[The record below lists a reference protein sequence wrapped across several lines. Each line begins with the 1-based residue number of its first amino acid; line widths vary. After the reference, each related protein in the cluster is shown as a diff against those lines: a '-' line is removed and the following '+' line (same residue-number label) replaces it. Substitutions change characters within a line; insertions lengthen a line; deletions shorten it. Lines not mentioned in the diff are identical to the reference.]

1 MSDPSPLPIA
11 PPSAASEHPPRLLL
25 IEDDPD
31 TAELMRECIEDHFG
45 AGVVRHVTALAPA
58 RAYDLDQ
65 IDLVICDM
73 NLPDG
78 LGLELLPEMLR
89 KRPGLPVVFV
99 TAEGIL
105 ENAIRAVQQGAYD
118 YVVKAGDYL
127 FSLPVIIE
135 KNLALYRIK
144 CQNAQLLE
152 EVRIKNQQLQGMV
165 DQLAAIAATDPLTG
179 LANRRSFNEALERQL
194 AEANRRGDDLAL
206 MLMDLDGFKQLNDTL
221 GHPQGDA
228 MLMLA
233 AKVLM
238 ANCRASDVAGR
249 FGGDEFVLLLCH
261 TDFEEA
267 MTVGRRVT
275 EQFADDAAATLAGA
289 EFTGRV
295 TMSLGLTTLRR
306 GGATGVEQ
314 LISQADH
321 AMYAAKAQPRTQVI
335 AYPDQSAVPAEPLP
349 A

>member
-1 MSDPSPLPIA
+1 MCEKTPLTITNGVTE
-11 PPSAASEHPPRLLL
+11 SAAPPRLLL

-45 AGVVRHVTALAPA
+45 AGAIRHVATLAEA
-58 RAYDLDQ
+58 RTFNIDP

-78 LGLELLPEMLR
+78 LGLELLPELLQ

-135 KNLALYRIK
+135 KNMALYRIK
-144 CQNAQLLE
+144 RQNAQLME
-152 EVRIKNQQLQGMV
+152 EVRLKNDQLQAMV

-179 LANRRSFNEALERQL
+179 LANRRAFNEALDRQI

-206 MLMDLDGFKQLNDTL
+206 MLMDLDGFKQLNDAL
-221 GHPQGDA
+221 GHQQGDA
-228 MLMLA
+228 MLNLA
-233 AKVLM
+233 ARVLI
-238 ANCRASDVAGR
+238 ANCRSSDVAGR

-261 TDFEEA
+261 TDFDEA
-267 MTVGRRVT
+267 LAVGQRVT
-275 EQFADDAAATLAGA
+275 EQFAADANAALAPTG
-289 EFTGRV
+289 FTGKLS
-295 TMSLGLTTLRR
+295 MSLGLTTLRR
-306 GGATGVEQ
+306 GGATGIEQ
-314 LISQADH
+314 FINQADH
-321 AMYAAKAQPRTQVI
+321 AMYAAKAQPETQVI
-335 AYPDQSAVPAEPLP
+335 AYPDQAAPVTISV
-349 A
+349 